1 MPRRGA
7 QPNLRSA
14 SQNGRFE
21 IRLAIT
27 VTTHRT
33 QPPLLSPG
41 RTFGV
46 VGTGVM
52 GQTILKGLF
61 EAGALP
67 RTHAWG
73 TARSAQTCE
82 AAAQALGIPVETDVA
97 ARVPDAGV
105 IALCV
110 KPAQAGRAIAVLR
123 DAGLPPDTL
132 LVSIL
137 AGTSLAQLES
147 LTGSGNPWVRAMPN
161 TPCIVREG
169 MTAICPGSQATAE
182 HLALVRRIFECV
194 GRCVQTE
201 ETHFN
206 AITALSGSGPAYY
219 YLIMEAMADAG
230 VRVGLSRELALT
242 LVTQTALGSARM
254 VQSADRHPAALRD
267 DVTTPAG
274 CTIGGLLMMEDGK
287 IRSVIARAIEEATRI
302 AAGLGAPSADKSD
315 KRSY

>member
-1 MPRRGA
+1 V
-7 QPNLRSA
+7 
-14 SQNGRFE
+14 
-21 IRLAIT
+21 I
-27 VTTHRT
+27 
-33 QPPLLSPG
+33 
-41 RTFGV
+41 
-46 VGTGVM
+46 GTGVM

-61 EAGALP
+61 DAGAVQ
-67 RTHAWG
+67 RQHAWG
-73 TARSAQTCE
+73 TARSTHTCE
-82 AAAQALGIPVETDVA
+82 TASHALGIAVETDIA

-105 IALCV
+105 IVLCV
-110 KPAQAGRAIAVLR
+110 KPAQAGRAITVLR
-123 DAGLPPDTL
+123 DAGLRPDTL

-137 AGTSLAQLES
+137 AGTTLGQLES
-147 LTGSGNPWVRAMPN
+147 LTGTANPWVRAMPN

-169 MTAICPGSQATAE
+169 MTAICPGSHATE
-182 HLALVRRIFECV
+182 QHLALVRRIFECV
-194 GRCVQTE
+194 GRCVQTD

-287 IRSVIARAIEEATRI
+287 IRSVLARAIEEATKI
-302 AAGLGAPSADKSD
+302 AAGLGGDKSE
-315 KRSY
+315 KRTY

>member
-1 MPRRGA
+1 VQSGA
-7 QPNLRSA
+7 AARSTR
-14 SQNGRFE
+14 SSPVTKLD
-21 IRLAIT
+21 ISIT
-27 VTTHRT
+27 LFTMTTT
-33 QPPLLSPG
+33 PPALLGPG

-46 VGTGVM
+46 IGTGVM

-61 EAGALP
+61 DAGALD
-67 RTHAWG
+67 RADAWG
-73 TARSAQTCE
+73 NARSAQTCE
-82 AAAQALGIPVETDVA
+82 SAAQTLGIPVEANVA
-97 ARVPDAGV
+97 GRVPTAGV
-105 IALCV
+105 VVLCV
-110 KPAQAGRAIAVLR
+110 KPAQAARAIAALR
-123 DAGLPPDTL
+123 DAGLRPETL

-137 AGTSLAQLES
+137 AGTTLTQLES
-147 LTGSGNPWVRAMPN
+147 MSGSANPWVRAMPN

-169 MTAICPGSQATAE
+169 MTAICPGTHATQA

-194 GRCVQTE
+194 GRCVQTD

-254 VQSADRHPAALRD
+254 VQSGDRHPAALRD

-287 IRSVIARAIEEATRI
+287 IRSVIARAIEEATKI
-302 AAGLGAPSADKSD
+302 AAGLGGTKN
-315 KRSY
+315 

>member
-1 MPRRGA
+1 M
-7 QPNLRSA
+7 
-14 SQNGRFE
+14 
-21 IRLAIT
+21 
-27 VTTHRT
+27 TTAH
-33 QPPLLSPG
+33 PPLLSPG

-61 EAGALP
+61 DAGALQ
-67 RTHAWG
+67 REHAWG
-73 TARSAQTCE
+73 TARSAQTCDS
-82 AAAQALGIPVETDVA
+82 AAQALGIPVESNVA
-97 ARVPDAGV
+97 GRVPAAGV
-105 IALCV
+105 IVLCV
-110 KPAQAGRAIAVLR
+110 KPAQAARAIAALK
-123 DAGLPPDTL
+123 DAGLRPDTL

-137 AGTSLAQLES
+137 AGTTLAQLES
-147 LTGSGNPWVRAMPN
+147 LSGAANPWVRAMPN

-169 MTAICPGSQATAE
+169 MTAICPGSNATQA

-230 VRVGLSRELALT
+230 VRVGLSRDLALT

-254 VQSADRHPAALRD
+254 VQSGDRHPAALRD

-287 IRSVIARAIEEATRI
+287 IRSVLARAIEEATKI
-302 AAGLGAPSADKSD
+302 AAGLGTKN
-315 KRSY
+315 

>member
-1 MPRRGA
+1 MSISTMTG
-7 QPNLRSA
+7 
-14 SQNGRFE
+14 
-21 IRLAIT
+21 
-27 VTTHRT
+27 H
-33 QPPLLSPG
+33 PPLLDAG

-52 GQTILKGLF
+52 GQTLLKGLF
-61 EAGALP
+61 DAGALP
-67 RTHAWG
+67 RERAWG
-73 TARSAQTCE
+73 TARSAQTCKT
-82 AAAQALGIPVETDVA
+82 AAQTLGIPVETDVA
-97 ARVPDAGV
+97 ARVPDAG
-105 IALCV
+105 IILLCV
-110 KPAQAGRAIAVLR
+110 KPAQAARAIAALR
-123 DAGLPPDTL
+123 DAGLRPDTL

-147 LTGSGNPWVRAMPN
+147 LTGAGNPWVRAMPN

-169 MTAICPGSQATAE
+169 MTAICGGSHSTPQ

-194 GRCVQTE
+194 GRCV
-201 ETHFN
+201 ETDESHFN

-230 VRVGLSRELALT
+230 VRVGLSRELALA
-242 LVTQTALGSARM
+242 LVTQTALGAARM

-302 AAGLGAPSADKSD
+302 AAGLGADRNDRRP
-315 KRSY
+315 Y

>member
-1 MPRRGA
+1 MTTAR
-7 QPNLRSA
+7 QPA
-14 SQNGRFE
+14 
-21 IRLAIT
+21 
-27 VTTHRT
+27 
-33 QPPLLSPG
+33 LLEPG

-46 VGTGVM
+46 IGTGVM

-61 EAGALP
+61 DAGAL
-67 RTHAWG
+67 RREDAWG
-73 TARSAQTCE
+73 AARSPATCE
-82 AAAQALGIPVETDVA
+82 SVARLLGIPVETDIT
-97 ARVPDAGV
+97 ARVPTADIIV
-105 IALCV
+105 LCV
-110 KPAQAGRAIAVLR
+110 KPAQAGRALAALHE
-123 DAGLPPDTL
+123 AGLRPDTL

-147 LTGSGNPWVRAMPN
+147 LVGAANPWVRAMPN

-169 MTAICPGSQATAE
+169 MTAICPGAHATPA
-182 HLALVRRIFECV
+182 HLAVVRRIFECV

-230 VRVGLSRELALT
+230 VRVGLSRDLALA

-254 VQSADRHPAALRD
+254 VQSGDRHPAALRD

-302 AAGLGAPSADKSD
+302 AAGLGPGKNQ
-315 KRSY
+315 KTEGQ

>member
-1 MPRRGA
+1 MPTKTA
-7 QPNLRSA
+7 QKSGDTGQGEPA
-14 SQNGRFE
+14 
-21 IRLAIT
+21 
-27 VTTHRT
+27 
-33 QPPLLSPG
+33 LLDQE

-52 GQTILKGLF
+52 GQTILRGLF
-61 EAGALP
+61 DAGALQ
-67 RTHAWG
+67 RQHAWG
-73 TARSAQTCE
+73 TARSTHTCE
-82 AAAQALGIPVETDVA
+82 TASQTLGIPVETDIA
-97 ARVPDAGV
+97 ARVPAAGV
-105 IALCV
+105 IVLSV
-110 KPAQAGRAIAVLR
+110 KPAQAGRAIATLR
-123 DAGLPPDTL
+123 DAGLRPDTL

-137 AGTSLAQLES
+137 AGTTLAQLES
-147 LTGSGNPWVRAMPN
+147 LTGTSNPWVRAMPN

-169 MTAICPGSQATAE
+169 MTAICPGSYATPA

-194 GRCVQTE
+194 GRCVQAD

-287 IRSVIARAIEEATRI
+287 IRSVLARAIEEATKI
-302 AAGLGAPSADKSD
+302 AAGLGADKNE
-315 KRSY
+315 KRT

>member
-1 MPRRGA
+1 MTTAP
-7 QPNLRSA
+7 QP
-14 SQNGRFE
+14 
-21 IRLAIT
+21 T
-27 VTTHRT
+27 
-33 QPPLLSPG
+33 LLESG

-46 VGTGVM
+46 IGTGVM

-61 EAGALP
+61 DVGAL
-67 RTHAWG
+67 RREDAWG
-73 TARSAQTCE
+73 AARSPATCE
-82 AAAQALGIPVETDVA
+82 SVAGSLGIPVETDIA
-97 ARVPDAGV
+97 ARVPTADIIV
-105 IALCV
+105 LCV
-110 KPAQAGRAIAVLR
+110 KPAQAARALTALR
-123 DAGLPPDTL
+123 DAGLRPDTL

-147 LTGSGNPWVRAMPN
+147 LVGSTNPWVRAMPN

-169 MTAICPGSQATAE
+169 MTAICPGAHATPA
-182 HLALVRRIFECV
+182 HLAVVRRIFECV

-230 VRVGLSRELALT
+230 VRVGLSRDLALA

-254 VQSADRHPAALRD
+254 VQSGDRHPAALRD

-302 AAGLGAPSADKSD
+302 AAGLGPGKHQ
-315 KRSY
+315 KTEGQ